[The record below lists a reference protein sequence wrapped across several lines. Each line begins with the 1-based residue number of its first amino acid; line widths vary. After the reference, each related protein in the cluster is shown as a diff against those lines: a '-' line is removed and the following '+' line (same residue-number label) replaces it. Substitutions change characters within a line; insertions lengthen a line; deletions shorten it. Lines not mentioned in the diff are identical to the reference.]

1 MTKLAGRLAGHVE
14 PECRLRPALGTPV
27 RPVVPGALPARDSPG
42 ARATP
47 SPQRRP
53 PGGPVRGRYDA
64 AMRSRTLDVGGP
76 VHVADFGGRGTP
88 MLLVHGLGGSH
99 ANWLAVGDPLARRHR
114 VLAPDLAGFG
124 LTRPEGRSCSV
135 EANAALLT
143 GVIEEVGRPVVL
155 VGNSMGGLISML
167 VASRRPALVEG
178 LVLVGAAMPRPLS
191 TRPDLAVTAAFVT
204 YAFPGLGERYVRQRA
219 QRLGPEGLVRET
231 IKLCTVD
238 PLRVPQDVYDA
249 HVALARTRREF
260 PWAME
265 AYLEAARSLV
275 RIVVQ
280 RRRFVAMI
288 RSITAP
294 TLLLHGDHD
303 RLVPL
308 GAARWAAQVRPSWRL
323 EVFDDCG
330 HTPQLEMPDR
340 FVDAVEGFCA
350 EGSTPR
356 REPVAPSIPA

>member
-1 MTKLAGRLAGHVE
+1 MPT
-14 PECRLRPALGTPV
+14 
-27 RPVVPGALPARDSPG
+27 
-42 ARATP
+42 
-47 SPQRRP
+47 
-53 PGGPVRGRYDA
+53 
-64 AMRSRTLDVGGP
+64 MRSRTLDVGGP

-88 MLLVHGLGGSH
+88 LVLVHGLGGSH
-99 ANWLAVGDPLARRHR
+99 ANWLAVGDALAARHR
-114 VLAPDLAGFG
+114 VVAPDLAGFG

-135 EANAALLT
+135 EANAGLLT
-143 GVIEEVGRPVVL
+143 GVVEQMGRAVVL
-155 VGNSMGGLISML
+155 VGNSMGGLISLL

-178 LVLVGAAMPRPLS
+178 LVLVGAAMPRPLA

-204 YAFPGLGERYVRQRA
+204 YAFPGLGEMYVRQRA

-238 PLRVPQDVYDA
+238 PSRVPPDVYQA

-275 RIVVQ
+275 RTLLQ
-280 RRRFVAMI
+280 RRRYVAMM

-294 TLLLHGDHD
+294 TMLLHGDHD
-303 RLVPL
+303 RLVPV
-308 GAARWAAQVRPSWRL
+308 GAARLAAQMCPSWRL

-340 FVDAVEGFCA
+340 FVDTVERFCA
-350 EGSTPR
+350 DGTAAARAAS
-356 REPVAPSIPA
+356 A